1 VLLAAIPEVAVSTV
15 TLPNLDCCYL
25 SGARV
30 CWFCSD
36 CCWSL

>member
-1 VLLAAIPEVAVSTV
+1 VLLAAIPEVAVRTF
-15 TLPNLDCCYL
+15 TLPNLGY
-25 SGARV
+25 SYVGGACV